1 MSRIFAS
8 IYGILT
14 FIALALGLL
23 VAAVFTLAII
33 IGQEPGTVM
42 ALRSEEFM
50 TWGIALAAVATAAGL
65 VWVYATRS
73 HSLKMEKPQ
82 KDQTN

>member
-50 TWGIALAAVATAAGL
+50 TWGLL
-65 VWVYATRS
+65 
-73 HSLKMEKPQ
+73 
-82 KDQTN
+82 